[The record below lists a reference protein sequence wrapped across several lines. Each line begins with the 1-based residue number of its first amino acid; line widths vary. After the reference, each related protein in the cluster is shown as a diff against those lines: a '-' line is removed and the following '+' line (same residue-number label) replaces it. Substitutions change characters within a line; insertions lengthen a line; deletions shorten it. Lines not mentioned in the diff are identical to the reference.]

1 MQKNG
6 IAKTRGVKG
15 AASLCALAAFLYL
28 FSKNLLTL
36 LVSLLMG
43 LRVEGS
49 TLANPVG
56 FSPQAV
62 EMLNLLVGIGA
73 IVIPVLW
80 LLRSTRLEPEDMR
93 VVLPAPW
100 SPSLCLPLFLGV
112 ANAGYLFGSLLARI
126 TGATSAGSLLP
137 SGGSALLLCFI
148 SLCIVPA
155 IVEELFFRG
164 ALQGLMRPSGSAP
177 AIFAPALLFALLHL
191 DLAQGITAFLCG
203 LFLGWLA
210 ERTGSILPGMLLHF
224 VNNSLAFL
232 SLYLRSYAPANAAM
246 AYDLFLLIATPLLA
260 LWLLWR
266 ARGQG
271 FRFSA
276 GLRPGVEPQ
285 TVFSSPAY
293 TVAVVFLVVLA
304 VYTRQLR

>member
-6 IAKTRGVKG
+6 ITKTRGVKG

-93 VVLPAPW
+93 VVSPAPW
-100 SPSLCLPLFLGV
+100 SPALCLPLFLGV
-112 ANAGYLFGSLLARI
+112 ANAGNLFGSLLARM

-164 ALQGLMRPSGSAP
+164 ALQGLMRPSGIADPQHS
-177 AIFAPALLFALLHL
+177 
-191 DLAQGITAFLCG
+191 
-203 LFLGWLA
+203 
-210 ERTGSILPGMLLHF
+210 
-224 VNNSLAFL
+224 
-232 SLYLRSYAPANAAM
+232 SLYAA
-246 AYDLFLLIATPLLA
+246 AFC
-260 LWLLWR
+260 
-266 ARGQG
+266 Q
-271 FRFSA
+271 
-276 GLRPGVEPQ
+276 
-285 TVFSSPAY
+285 
-293 TVAVVFLVVLA
+293 
-304 VYTRQLR
+304 